1 MTYNYLENMIED
13 VRESFEENK
22 VSQGW
27 DKLIEKNDIQ
37 TLHEEMYDFMFC
49 DDA

>member
-13 VRESFEENK
+13 VIESFEENK

-27 DKLIEKNDIQ
+27 DKLIEKKRHSN
-37 TLHEEMYDFMFC
+37 TT
-49 DDA
+49 